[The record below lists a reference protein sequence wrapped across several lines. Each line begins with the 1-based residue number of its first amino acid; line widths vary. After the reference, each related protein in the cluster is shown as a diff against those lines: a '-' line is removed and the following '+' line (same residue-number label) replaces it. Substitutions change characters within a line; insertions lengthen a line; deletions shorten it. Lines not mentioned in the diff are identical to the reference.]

1 VIIVQKE
8 ELLHLHMLLVQV
20 KKYYE
25 TVTGEEIQADQYN
38 ALHISPVH
46 IHKNKVTHKKAIL
59 TLGNEIVQHIRANHN
74 PYIQYQT
81 DFQSQS
87 ERIATEH

>member
-1 VIIVQKE
+1 
-8 ELLHLHMLLVQV
+8 
-20 KKYYE
+20 
-25 TVTGEEIQADQYN
+25 
-38 ALHISPVH
+38 VH